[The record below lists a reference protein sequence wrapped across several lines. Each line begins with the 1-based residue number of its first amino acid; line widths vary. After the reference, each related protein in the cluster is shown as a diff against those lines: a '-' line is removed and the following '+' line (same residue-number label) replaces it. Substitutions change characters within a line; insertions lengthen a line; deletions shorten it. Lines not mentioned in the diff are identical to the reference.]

1 VYNDMKEGL
10 TKIKRVSVV
19 DATVAYIK
27 KQIAEGV
34 LKPGEQLPSER
45 ALQELLGVSRF
56 TLREAL
62 ARLSALGIVEITH
75 GKGAFIAQGMNASS
89 LENVFF
95 PLFANQNMQ
104 SLIDFFEAR
113 MLIESE
119 AVRLCAQRRTGEDLE
134 KLKRILDESETVLDD
149 PFKFGELDFLFHNK
163 VAQAAGNIFI
173 DKMMGCLNEH
183 IKKYLLM
190 LATNPENRKRSLV
203 NHRSILEMIE
213 KKDADNAGKIT
224 RKHLNQTFKMLTSF
238 DSNSDT
244 PIAPADLVRLFSQ

>member
-1 VYNDMKEGL
+1 MKEGM

-19 DATVAYIK
+19 EATVNYIK
-27 KQIAEGV
+27 NQIAEGA

-45 ALQELLGVSRF
+45 TLQTMLGVSRF

-89 LENVFF
+89 LEDVFF
-95 PLFANQNMQ
+95 PLFANQNIQ

-119 AVRLCAQRRTGEDLE
+119 AVRLCASRRTREDLE
-134 KLKRILDESETVLDD
+134 DLKKILDSSEAALED
-149 PFKFGELDFLFHNK
+149 PRRFGELDFLFHNRVSK
-163 VAQAAGNIFI
+163 AAGNIFI
-173 DKMMGCLNEH
+173 DKMMGCLNEY

-190 LATNPENRKRSLV
+190 LANNPENRKRSLV
-203 NHRSILEMIE
+203 NHRNILEMIE
-213 KKDADNAGKIT
+213 KEDVDNAGKVT
-224 RKHLNQTFKMLTSF
+224 RKHLNQTFKMLTNF
-238 DSNSDT
+238 NGSNTS
-244 PIAPADLVRLFSQ
+244 PIAPDDLIKLFSQ

>member
-1 VYNDMKEGL
+1 MYNDMKNGTE
-10 TKIKRVSVV
+10 KIKRVSVV
-19 DATVAYIK
+19 DATVSYIK
-27 KQIAEGV
+27 QQIVEGAI
-34 LKPGEQLPSER
+34 KPGEQLPSER

-75 GKGAFIAQGMNASS
+75 GKGAFIAREMNPSS

-95 PLFANQNMQ
+95 PLFANQNIQ

-119 AVRLCAQRRTGEDLE
+119 AVRLCALRRTREDLE
-134 KLKRILDESETVLDD
+134 NLKEILEKSEAALED
-149 PFKFGELDFLFHNK
+149 PLMFGELDFLFHNK
-163 VAQAAGNIFI
+163 VSQAAGNIFI

-183 IKKYLLM
+183 IKKYLLI
-190 LATNPENRKRSLV
+190 LANNPENRKRSLV
-203 NHRSILEMIE
+203 NHRNILEMIE
-213 KKDADNAGKIT
+213 KKDVDNAGKIT

-238 DSNSDT
+238 DSSNDT
-244 PIAPADLVRLFSQ
+244 PIAPDDLLKLFSQ